1 MGAQYIAYCYHE
13 RMFLS
18 VCRAIERGGPGEVS
32 VSRVKPE
39 AAARRDRV
47 RISGLARPLMPKPWG
62 LPREAPGK
70 AGEVEAVGA
79 KLPRR
84 CHAASWVP
92 GVVGGGDRPGASI
105 GWNCH
110 QGQGVL
116 ARGSVVQAIAFAGIR
131 SGRAAARAT
140 APAPTGKPTV
150 KPWARAACPSGQAVP
165 DRSGVLHGGEWA
177 SSSRSNGR
185 KAPGAIDAQ

>member
-1 MGAQYIAYCYHE
+1 MIIGAGHFLVKLIYLANNKLIFITNNRYIVTCY
-13 RMFLS
+13 RALVSFVV
-18 VCRAIERGGPGEVS
+18 VCRAIERGGPGEVW

-140 APAPTGKPTV
+140 APAPTGKPT
-150 KPWARAACPSGQAVP
+150 ASRGQGP
-165 DRSGVLHGGEWA
+165 HGHLA
-177 SSSRSNGR
+177 S
-185 KAPGAIDAQ
+185 QC

>member
-1 MGAQYIAYCYHE
+1 MLKSQAHIPRRCQAASDAVTGFRFAPAKIRATGTVGHQSRFWCQRIELQGADRRVSCHQKQGV
-13 RMFLS
+13 LS
-18 VCRAIERGGPGEVS
+18 
-32 VSRVKPE
+32 
-39 AAARRDRV
+39 
-47 RISGLARPLMPKPWG
+47 
-62 LPREAPGK
+62 REAPGK

-140 APAPTGKPTV
+140 APAPTGKPT
-150 KPWARAACPSGQAVP
+150 ASRGQGP
-165 DRSGVLHGGEWA
+165 HGLLA
-177 SSSRSNGR
+177 S
-185 KAPGAIDAQ
+185 QC